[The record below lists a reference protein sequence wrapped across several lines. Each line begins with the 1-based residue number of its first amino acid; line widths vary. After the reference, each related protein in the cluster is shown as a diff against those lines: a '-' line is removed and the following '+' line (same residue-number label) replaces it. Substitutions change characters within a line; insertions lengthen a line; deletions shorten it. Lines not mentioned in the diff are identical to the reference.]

1 MSKLT
6 VKFMN
11 FVTECIICR
20 KDLPVTVCT
29 LNQMQHILCYHFSET
44 ETKFKFGGSVERALR
59 FHQGSET
66 CTGGGLKP
74 ERVVGSGCPGKKVY
88 S

>member
-1 MSKLT
+1 M
-6 VKFMN
+6 
-11 FVTECIICR
+11 
-20 KDLPVTVCT
+20 
-29 LNQMQHILCYHFSET
+29 FSET